1 MNLTRAT
8 AALTTAL
15 ILIVGP
21 TVNAGARNTVTAP
34 RAKTTSTN
42 YGSGL
47 WGGPIGTPNEIG
59 DPATADVAMYGDSIT
74 SRCRTDIAAALA
86 VKGLTLYTWTWSGQN
101 THGIA
106 AAIQAAPR
114 LPPYVIVEAGT
125 NDVFDPFTARPEIG
139 QLADYLTE
147 TGPDW
152 RWMDT
157 YVGRAA
163 TEVDDARNSGQ
174 VNGLIH
180 GIAGEDKI
188 VRWVD
193 ALTAAR
199 GRGRAL
205 SYYLQDGVHP
215 WAAAG
220 TGHGDGCA
228 FLASVVAGAIPGAAR

>member
-1 MNLTRAT
+1 MNLKRAGAAFTT
-8 AALTTAL
+8 AAAITLGVAVPSTAVYLPKPRLKAITT
-15 ILIVGP
+15 
-21 TVNAGARNTVTAP
+21 
-34 RAKTTSTN
+34 TN

-74 SRCRTDIAAALA
+74 SRCRSDIAAALGA
-86 VKGLTLYTWTWSGQN
+86 KGHTLYTWTWSGQN
-101 THGIA
+101 THGVA
-106 AAIQAAPR
+106 AAIQAEAQ
-114 LPPYVIVEAGT
+114 LPPWVFVEAGT
-125 NDVFDPFTARPEIG
+125 NDVFDPFTARAEIT
-139 QLADYLTE
+139 QLATYLNG
-147 TGPDW
+147 TGRDW

-157 YVGRAA
+157 YVGRPT
-163 TEVDDARNSGQ
+163 TELDDARNSGQ

-180 GIAGEDKI
+180 GTAGEARI
-188 VRWVD
+188 IRWVD

-228 FLASVVAGAIPGAAR
+228 FLASVVAAAIPGAPR